1 MTALISLDLSS
12 RETLLYFTF
21 CPTILGICRKT
32 HGGVKFVWGK
42 TIKEIRPGLYVWWPP
57 TTEIEVVP
65 VARQTLTWEAQRLT
79 TKDDQVI
86 TIKVV
91 VVFTLEDVKKALV
104 DTADYD
110 DTAED
115 IAGEAIADIV
125 AGNTYEHLRKNQ
137 REIENTMA
145 RKTRTILKTY
155 GLYVERCR
163 IVDFAKT
170 RMFSIDGPPMILPVE
185 ASEDG

>member
-1 MTALISLDLSS
+1 MEAAFGWIGEFIAWLVNWL
-12 RETLLYFTF
+12 
-21 CPTILGICRKT
+21 PHLGICRKT

-42 TIKEIRPGLYVWWPP
+42 TIKEIKPGLYVWWPP

-79 TKDDQVI
+79 TKDDHVI

-125 AGNTYEHLRKNQ
+125 SENTYDDLRKNQ
-137 REIENTMA
+137 RAIENDMA
-145 RKTRTILKTY
+145 RKTRTTLKTY

-170 RMFSIDGPPMILPVE
+170 RMISIDGSPMIIIAP
-185 ASEDG
+185 SEED